1 MALTPED
8 VVSKRFTTTKFR
20 DGYDQDEVDDFLD
33 EVVEEMRRLTKEN
46 EEMRSGGAV
55 PVPVSEYQPPKLD
68 VSGSNDESPEES
80 SHNLLALARKLHEQ
94 HVSEGVAKRDELVQ
108 EGQET
113 ANRLVREAENS
124 VRQEL
129 AKLETEKSA
138 VENEIRELKDFETRY
153 RRELREYIEAQ
164 LSTLDVNKAQQSDN
178 ADEE

>member
-113 ANRLVREAENS
+113 ANRLVREAENQ

-129 AKLETEKSA
+129 AKLETEKST